1 MPAQLSRA
9 KPGKS
14 GNSGPACRVEEIS
27 SFQQLDGL
35 RPEWSRLWSR
45 CPWATPFQSPEWLL
59 PWWEHLGRG
68 ELWAIAVREAGEDS
82 ELMGLAPLYILK
94 GRAMFIGT
102 GVSDYLD
109 VLLSPEY
116 DRRDVHRASSLI
128 FGHLAASQSKW
139 EICDLQEVRTESPLM
154 TAEKPQGVLCS
165 TDQLGTCPVLM
176 LSGIP
181 EPSPSDHPV
190 LRTSYRKAWRNIRN
204 NGKAWVET
212 ARDEDLDHCLDALF
226 RLHGARWAKR
236 RHPGVLSDLNVRGFH
251 RKAARGLLAAG
262 CLRLYCLYFE
272 NEIIAAL
279 YAFEQ
284 KNKVYCYLSGFNPRF
299 ERLSPGKIVLGYA
312 IENAIRAGISEVDFL
327 RGSESYKYQWGVR
340 DRPNYRIVL
349 KRPEEIDAGV
359 NAEREAGAE

>member
-1 MPAQLSRA
+1 MNMSPQLSRA
-9 KPGKS
+9 KS
-14 GNSGPACRVEEIS
+14 GSAGQVLMVEELS
-27 SFQQLDGL
+27 SFEGLAGL
-35 RPEWSRLWSR
+35 RPEWSRLWAQ

-68 ELWAIAVREAGEDS
+68 DLWTLTVRRDGELI
-82 ELMGLAPLYILK
+82 GLAPLYIFR
-94 GRAMFIGT
+94 GRVLFLGT

-109 VLLSPEY
+109 VLLAPGY
-116 DRRDVHRASSLI
+116 DLHRTAALVFEHLAGSSSL
-128 FGHLAASQSKW
+128 W
-139 EICDLQEVRTESPLM
+139 EICDLQEVRAESPLM
-154 TAEKPQGVLCS
+154 SAERPRNVLCS
-165 TDQLGTCPVLM
+165 TDPLGVCPVLV

-204 NGKAWVET
+204 SGKAWVET
-212 ARDEDLDHCLDALF
+212 AREENLDSCLSALF

-236 RHPGVLSDLNVRGFH
+236 RHPGVLADLKVREFH

-272 NEIIAAL
+272 GEIIAAL

-284 KNKVYCYLSGFNPRF
+284 NRKVYCYLSGFNPRF
-299 ERLSPGKIVLGYA
+299 ERLSPGKVILGHT
-312 IENAIRAGISEVDFL
+312 IENAIRAGVSEVDFL

-340 DRPNYRIVL
+340 DRPNFRIVL
-349 KRPEEIDAGV
+349 KHGDEGE
-359 NAEREAGAE
+359 